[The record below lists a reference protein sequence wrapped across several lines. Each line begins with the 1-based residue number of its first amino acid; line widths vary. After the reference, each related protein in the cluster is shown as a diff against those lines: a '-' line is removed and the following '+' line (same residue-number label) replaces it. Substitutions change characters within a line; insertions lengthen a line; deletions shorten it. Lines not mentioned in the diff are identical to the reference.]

1 MKNEILNN
9 EYSLIL
15 FDKDI
20 KNGFKHIA
28 RIFENGKE
36 IGFVKCEYLNRTW
49 EAYEYQTVILKAIKE
64 FINEPLQSELLE
76 KYRKKLY
83 I

>member
-1 MKNEILNN
+1 MKNENLNDK
-9 EYSLIL
+9 YSLIL
-15 FDKDI
+15 SDKDT

-28 RIFENGKE
+28 RVFENGKE
-36 IGFVKCEYLNRTW
+36 IGSVNCVYCNRTW